1 MKINISFDEF
11 KKNHSNNKHQVLF
24 KSRSCKEYYK
34 VENLFKFLLA
44 EKNSFIFESV
54 EKGKIKGRYTIIG
67 LNPDKI
73 WDINKNTATI
83 SSFGKKTKIKVK
95 PLFFINKLIKEFN
108 IKIPK
113 QLPFMSSMLVGY
125 FSYDVIR
132 YIENI
137 PDQTKDDLKIPD
149 VRLSRPKNLVIY
161 DNFKKKIHYIENV
174 YSDTRIKDY
183 KETYNSIISKF
194 VLFENYENITIPEK
208 FTFKKNKNLVKSNI
222 SKQKFKSLVEKA
234 KKYIKRGDIF
244 QVVLS
249 QRFERRIEKRPIEIY
264 NYLRKSNPS
273 PFMFYFNYDDFNILG
288 SSPEILVRLRKGEVT
303 IRPIAGTRPRGRTFK
318 EDKKYELDLLKD
330 KKELA
335 EHLMLLD
342 LGRNDVGKV
351 SEINSVKVN
360 EKFKVE
366 RYSHVMH
373 IVSNVVGKFNNKF
386 SLFETLLSGF
396 PAGTV
401 SGAPKIR
408 AMEIID
414 ELEKNKRKL
423 YAGGIGYFT
432 PNGEFDTCIALRTA
446 LIKNNKFYVQAGA
459 GIVADSK
466 ADKEYAET
474 VNKAKALMKAIDWM
488 KILLID
494 NYDSF
499 TYNLYHYI
507 SNFNNNVDVVR
518 NDKIDSKI
526 ILRKKYSKIVISPG
540 PGNPNQAGNCLKIV
554 KDVYKKIPILGVCL
568 GHQIIGQVFG
578 GRIVNAKNLM
588 HGKTSKIKHQKKGL
602 FKNIQ
607 NNFEATRYHSLIV
620 DRKSFPKNL
629 VITAETKNK
638 TIMGLMHKDFNIH
651 GFQFHPESISTK
663 IGMKLIKNFIAN

>member
-1 MKINISFDEF
+1 MKINKSFKEY
-11 KKNHSNNKHQVLF
+11 KINHSKNIHQILF
-24 KSRSCKEYYK
+24 RSRSCKNYYK

-54 EKGKIKGRYTIIG
+54 EKGTVKGRYTIIG

-73 WDINKNTATI
+73 WDINKDIITLNN
-83 SSFGKKTKIKVK
+83 SGKKSKIKAD
-95 PLFFINKLIKEFN
+95 PLKYVNKLIKNFN

-113 QLPFMSSMLVGY
+113 QLPSMASMLVGY
-125 FSYDVIR
+125 FSYDVIS
-132 YIENI
+132 YVEKI
-137 PDQTKDDLKIPD
+137 PNNCKDDLKIPD
-149 VRLSRPKNLVIY
+149 VRLSRPKNLIIY
-161 DNFKKKIHYIENV
+161 DNLKKIIYYIENV
-174 YSDTRIKDY
+174 YADTKIKNY
-183 KETYNSIISKF
+183 KEHYDSINKKF
-194 VLFENYENITIPEK
+194 DLYEDFENITLPDQ
-208 FTFKKNKNLVKSNI
+208 FTYKPNKNSIKSNTT
-222 SKQKFKSLVEKA
+222 KVKFKSLVKKA
-234 KKYIKRGDIF
+234 KSYIEKGDIF

-249 QRFERRIEKRPIEIY
+249 QRFERKFNKKPIEIY

-273 PFMFYFNYDDFNILG
+273 PFMFYFNYKDFNILG

-303 IRPIAGTRPRGRTFK
+303 IRPIAGTRPRGKNNK

-342 LGRNDVGKV
+342 LGRNDIGKV
-351 SEINSVKVN
+351 SKINSVKVT

-373 IVSNVVGKFNNKF
+373 IVSNVIGKFNNKF

-466 ADKEYAET
+466 PEKEYAET
-474 VNKAKALMKAIDWM
+474 INKAKALMRA
-488 KILLID
+488 
-494 NYDSF
+494 
-499 TYNLYHYI
+499 
-507 SNFNNNVDVVR
+507 VD
-518 NDKIDSKI
+518 
-526 ILRKKYSKIVISPG
+526 
-540 PGNPNQAGNCLKIV
+540 
-554 KDVYKKIPILGVCL
+554 
-568 GHQIIGQVFG
+568 
-578 GRIVNAKNLM
+578 
-588 HGKTSKIKHQKKGL
+588 
-602 FKNIQ
+602 
-607 NNFEATRYHSLIV
+607 
-620 DRKSFPKNL
+620 
-629 VITAETKNK
+629 
-638 TIMGLMHKDFNIH
+638 
-651 GFQFHPESISTK
+651 
-663 IGMKLIKNFIAN
+663 